1 MIDALYIAA
10 SGLRSE
16 QKQIDVISNNV
27 ANMQTP
33 GFKRSR
39 VNFADVAGAAMPPA
53 LDATLPAAPAQAM
66 PGGTR
71 ISATLAEFETGDIRA
86 TGNPLDLAINGSGLF
101 ELELDD
107 GSVAYTRDG
116 QFRLDAE
123 GSLRTLQG
131 ARLANAP
138 QIPLDA
144 TKLEVSSA
152 GEVSVLMPGETQR
165 TVLGAIELAV
175 FGATY
180 ALQSVG
186 DNRFTATVAAGSPSY
201 AVPGEAGSGKLQQGY
216 VEMANVQ
223 MIEEMSSL
231 VMAQRAYQL
240 NARVLQAADQV
251 LETINNLR
259 R

>member
-1 MIDALYIAA
+1 
-10 SGLRSE
+10 
-16 QKQIDVISNNV
+16 
-27 ANMQTP
+27 
-33 GFKRSR
+33 
-39 VNFADVAGAAMPPA
+39 
-53 LDATLPAAPAQAM
+53 M

-186 DNRFTATVAAGSPSY
+186 DNRFTATVAHAARPATRYPVKPAAASCS
-201 AVPGEAGSGKLQQGY
+201 
-216 VEMANVQ
+216 
-223 MIEEMSSL
+223 
-231 VMAQRAYQL
+231 RATWKWPTS
-240 NARVLQAADQV
+240 R
-251 LETINNLR
+251 
-259 R
+259 